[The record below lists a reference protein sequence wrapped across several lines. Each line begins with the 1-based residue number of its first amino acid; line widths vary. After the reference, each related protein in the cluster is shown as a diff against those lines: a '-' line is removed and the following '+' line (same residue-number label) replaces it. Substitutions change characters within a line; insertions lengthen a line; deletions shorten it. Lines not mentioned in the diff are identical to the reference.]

1 MAIVF
6 TAPLHVKTLSLSRYG
21 RAGYGQPMKD
31 LAQRLWQARLTGGVI
46 ALEDV
51 AAPAT
56 MEEAYAVQDEI
67 MRLSGQPVGGFKV
80 GSTSQEAQR
89 ALGTTEPG
97 SCPIPASYLHASP
110 ARIALAPAQAPAV
123 EGEIAFRLGRD
134 LPPRAEAY
142 GRDDVVAAIDAVAG
156 AVEVVGSRLEGGLS
170 GKGRFL
176 ITADSGANIG
186 LVLGKWTTDWRGL
199 DLKAQ
204 PVAMTIDGQPR
215 GAGTGARALGD
226 PLNVMVWLAN
236 QQSRRGRGL
245 EKGLCV
251 STGTCTGLDPV
262 KPGDTA
268 VADFGSLGKVEI
280 AFA

>member
-1 MAIVF
+1 MDHRTIDRAAELLWRARAAGRRLEALPPECRPTSVDDGYAIQDRLV
-6 TAPLHVKTLSLSRYG
+6 AHAG
-21 RAGYGQPMKD
+21 RAVLGWKLAVTSQAGQRRLGIEEP
-31 LAQRLWQARLTGGVI
+31 LAGRLLEGFVLADNARLNAG
-46 ALEDV
+46 A
-51 AAPAT
+51 
-56 MEEAYAVQDEI
+56 MI
-67 MRLSGQPVGGFKV
+67 MRV
-80 GSTSQEAQR
+80 
-89 ALGTTEPG
+89 
-97 SCPIPASYLHASP
+97 
-110 ARIALAPAQAPAV
+110 AV
-123 EGEIAFRLGRD
+123 PEFAFRLGRD
-134 LPPRAEAY
+134 LPPRAEPY
-142 GRDDVVAAIDAVAG
+142 GRDDVVRAIDAVAG

-186 LVLGKWTTDWRGL
+186 LVVGRWTTDWRGL

-204 PVAMTIDGQPR
+204 PVAMHINGR
-215 GAGTGARALGD
+215 LYGAGTGARALGD

-236 QQSRRGRGL
+236 RQSRGGRGL
-245 EKGLCV
+245 EKGICV

>member
-1 MAIVF
+1 
-6 TAPLHVKTLSLSRYG
+6 
-21 RAGYGQPMKD
+21 MKD
-31 LAQRLWQARLTGGVI
+31 LAQRLWHARRTGGVI
-46 ALEDV
+46 AFEGLS
-51 AAPAT
+51 APAT

-67 MRLSGQPVGGFKV
+67 MRLSGQPAAGFKV

-97 SCPIPASYLHASP
+97 SCPVPAPYLHASP
-110 ARIALAPAQAPAV
+110 ARVAVAPAQAPAV

-142 GRDDVVAAIDAVAG
+142 GRDEVVAAIDAVAG
-156 AVEVVGSRLEGGLS
+156 AIEVVGTRFAGGLS
-170 GKGRFL
+170 GKGRLL

-186 LVLGKWTTDWRGL
+186 LVVGKWTRDWRGL
-199 DLKAQ
+199 DLKTQ
-204 PVAMTIDGQPR
+204 PVAMRINGQPR
-215 GAGTGARALGD
+215 GVGTGARALGD
-226 PLNVMVWLAN
+226 PLNVMIWLAN

-245 EKGLCV
+245 EKGTCV

-262 KPGDTA
+262 RPGDSV
-268 VADFGSLGKVEI
+268 VADFGSLGTVEI